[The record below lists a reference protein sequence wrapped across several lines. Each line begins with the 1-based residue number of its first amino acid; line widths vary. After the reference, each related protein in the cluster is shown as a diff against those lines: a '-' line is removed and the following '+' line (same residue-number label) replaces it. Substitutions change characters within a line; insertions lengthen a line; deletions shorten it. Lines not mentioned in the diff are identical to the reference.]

1 MKKVL
6 LKVLLLVAV
15 LFVVLPLSARPKL
28 EISPRLSMHYS
39 EDLIG
44 GTRWSIGGDITLNPT
59 NNIGL
64 RVNMFE
70 FLLGDPTFF
79 SINMLNMAFLYNPHI
94 DFLYYMN
101 LAGLSSYIVMN
112 FGLIG
117 GEGSSIVAIG
127 GGIGLGPNIGKKN
140 SIFVEPGLI
149 LFSGSGDSE
158 LMIKVSG
165 GIKFG
170 IL

>member
-1 MKKVL
+1 MKKI
-6 LKVLLLVAV
+6 LLLMVV

-28 EISPRLSMHYS
+28 EISPRLSFNYS
-39 EDLIG
+39 DEIFDG
-44 GTRWSIGGDITLNPT
+44 ARWSLGGDIVFNPT

-64 RVNMFE
+64 RVSMIE

-79 SINMLNMAFLYNPHI
+79 SMNMVNMVSLYTPKF

-101 LAGLSSYIVMN
+101 PGTGLSPYIVMN
-112 FGLIG
+112 FGVMG
-117 GEGSSIVAIG
+117 GEGSSLVAVG
-127 GGIGLGPNIGKKN
+127 GGIGLGNNIGKSN

-149 LFSGSGDSE
+149 FLSGEGISE
-158 LMIKVSG
+158 LIIKVSG
-165 GIKFG
+165 GMKFG

>member
-6 LKVLLLVAV
+6 LLVVV

-28 EISPRLSMHYS
+28 EISPRLSMNYS
-39 EDLIG
+39 DDFFNG
-44 GTRWSIGGDITLNPT
+44 VRWSIGGDIIFNPT

-64 RVNMFE
+64 RVNMVE
-70 FLLGDPTFF
+70 ILLGDPTFF
-79 SINMLNMAFLYNPHI
+79 SINMLNMASLYNPRI

-101 LAGLSSYIVMN
+101 LGAGFSPYICMN
-112 FGLIG
+112 FGVMG
-117 GEGSSIVAIG
+117 GEGSSILAIG
-127 GGIGLGPNIGKKN
+127 GGIGLGQNIGKRN

-149 LFSGSGDSE
+149 FLNGEGDNA

-165 GIKFG
+165 GMKLG
-170 IL
+170 LL